1 MKTAPQPRLGDPTF
15 WCAVG
20 LVLFALFF
28 SFRSFVIRE
37 VAWASTQ
44 PTTTRTNVPR
54 NCATS
59 AYRDHVVETHG
70 FWAAMSALY
79 RGASV
84 GAAS

>member
-37 VAWASTQ
+37 VAWAYPANYDQ
-44 PTTTRTNVPR
+44 TRYLAIVVR
-54 NCATS
+54 RV
-59 AYRDHVVETHG
+59 RDHVAERILG
-70 FWAAMSALY
+70 CDECALS
-79 RGASV
+79 RGV
-84 GAAS
+84 